1 MMCSLRTATY
11 KRTIKK
17 NIKFLWND
25 TQHCSFLFIVHYYF
39 CSFYLLF
46 IILVFITTIKLYLLC
61 QQYCNDIPA
70 SKKNLRCSIHWWS
83 RAQPSNSSSMGT
95 LYLAFS
101 QTTSPIE
108 TQPKTSIPPFNQTT
122 PIETQPRTSIPLFSQ
137 TTTPIETQPKTFIP
151 PFNQT
156 TIPLKLNQEPLYHH
170 HQLTGTT
177 TTDND
182 DIGSPKVKH
191 WAFNHTFPII
201 F

>member
-1 MMCSLRTATY
+1 M
-11 KRTIKK
+11 
-17 NIKFLWND
+17 WND

-122 PIETQPRTSIPLFSQ
+122 
-137 TTTPIETQPKTFIP
+137 
-151 PFNQT
+151 
-156 TIPLKLNQEPLYHH
+156 IPLKLNQEPLYHH